1 VTLLWFWTQPWKTVM
16 RPEKLQ
22 EIAMR
27 YAPVGIHIRYKRLIK
42 PKRKKMNHLV
52 PAHAHLFK
60 EEMLAPRPVTREKLY
75 VFLHECGH
83 FTLRHFPPSWAT
95 NPVHKKLYTR
105 PEAAHQPTHVQE
117 YEAEQ
122 FAIQTMRREG
132 IPVPRTMLA
141 SAKKYVRECIKADLK
156 KARRRKKLMK
166 IEPRIEEWANK

>member
-1 VTLLWFWTQPWKTVM
+1 M
-16 RPEKLQ
+16 RPEKLE

-27 YAPVGIHIRYKRLIK
+27 YAPVGVHIRWKRLTK
-42 PKRKKMNHLV
+42 QTGRKKNHIY

-60 EEMLAPRPVTREKLY
+60 QEMLAPRPVTREKAY

-83 FTLRHFPPSWAT
+83 FLLKHFPEDWAVT
-95 NPVHKKLYTR
+95 SLHKRLYTR
-105 PEAAHQPTHVQE
+105 KEPLPSHVEE

-132 IPVPRTMLA
+132 IPVPRSMLKD
-141 SAKKYVRECIKADLK
+141 AKGYVRDCIRNDIRKAK
-156 KARRRKKLMK
+156 RKKMKMK